1 MGSLTEGRIIQS
13 ISISTS
19 CIRKCS
25 LSILLFIKACVTAV
39 KRAVKFEFVVFNCY
53 CYHSIFLSLS
63 CGFVSTLY
71 ILTND
76 NQSTKYRTLCYPI
89 YALTSL
95 RRLVVRRFEFVDVF
109 PNTVK
114 SRLGLTSQIDCI
126 AESCRKIG
134 TFTPYPLTS
143 ILRTQ
148 RVLCQAREHF
158 IPTPKSSAYRVH
170 SKYRRSN

>member
-1 MGSLTEGRIIQS
+1 MGLFEYQAFA
-13 ISISTS
+13 
-19 CIRKCS
+19 CIVGD
-25 LSILLFIKACVTAV
+25 AVTAGL
-39 KRAVKFEFVVFNCY
+39 FNY
-53 CYHSIFLSLS
+53 
-63 CGFVSTLY
+63 GFIPTLY

-76 NQSTKYRTLCYPI
+76 IQSTKYRTLCYPI

-126 AESCRKIG
+126 AENCRKIG

-148 RVLCQAREHF
+148 RVLYLVKDLLTLH
-158 IPTPKSSAYRVH
+158 TPKLCLSRSSKVSGNKLSHLWLKLVFPKYA
-170 SKYRRSN
+170 SKFETGSIT

>member
-1 MGSLTEGRIIQS
+1 METSCGIQS
-13 ISISTS
+13 EENSSDS
-19 CIRKCS
+19 DG
-25 LSILLFIKACVTAV
+25 FIP
-39 KRAVKFEFVVFNCY
+39 
-53 CYHSIFLSLS
+53 
-63 CGFVSTLY
+63 TLY

-95 RRLVVRRFEFVDVF
+95 SRLVVRRFQFVDVF

-126 AESCRKIG
+126 AENRRKIG

-143 ILRTQ
+143 KPRTQ
-148 RVLCQAREHF
+148 RASE
-158 IPTPKSSAYRVH
+158 A
-170 SKYRRSN
+170 